1 MLHIIM
7 QKYLQAHSRET
18 HDCETHENLCNAK
31 EHRKLPISKVN
42 MTRKFLNAN
51 CKPRAPNG

>member
-1 MLHIIM
+1 M
-7 QKYLQAHSRET
+7 QKYLQAHIRET

-51 CKPRAPNG
+51 CKSRAPNG